1 MCAGR
6 PAHARRCTDI
16 VFPTHHP
23 KLLSFANCLSL
34 VTRRRTVSSPTVATL
49 GGTHRWRDYVAL
61 CKPKVVA
68 LIVFTAIVGM
78 LLASPGMVP
87 LDALVLGTLGIG
99 CAAAAG
105 AAINHLADRRIDAIM
120 ARTSGRPL
128 PSGKVDTASAAVF
141 AAVLCVF
148 SMAVL
153 VWGVNALTA
162 VLTFGSLVG
171 YAVIYSLFL
180 KRATPQNIVI
190 GGAAGAMPPVLG
202 WSAVTGTVDPY
213 ALLLFLIIFAWT
225 PPHFWALA
233 IHRHR
238 EYADADIPML
248 PVTHG
253 VDFTRLHVLLYT
265 VILFV
270 ASLLPFATRMSGVI
284 YLIVA
289 VVLGAGFLGYAFAL
303 YRRRDA
309 KLPMRTFGYSIY
321 YLFGIFTGLLV
332 DHYARGWSP

>member
-1 MCAGR
+1 MDDGQGLNAAPSPR
-6 PAHARRCTDI
+6 PNLVSFTHCLTF
-16 VFPTHHP
+16 FP
-23 KLLSFANCLSL
+23 
-34 VTRRRTVSSPTVATL
+34 RRRTVSTPTALTL
-49 GGTHRWRDYVAL
+49 GDPRIWREYVAL

-87 LDALVLGTLGIG
+87 FEALVLGTLGIG
-99 CAAAAG
+99 GAAASG
-105 AAINHLADRRIDAIM
+105 AAVNHLADRRIDALM
-120 ARTSGRPL
+120 TRTSGRPL
-128 PSGKVDTASAAVF
+128 PSGKVDAVSAAAF
-141 AAVLCVF
+141 AAVLCIF
-148 SMAVL
+148 SMALL
-153 VWGVNALTA
+153 VWGVNGLTA
-162 VLTFGSLVG
+162 GLTFGSLVG

-202 WSAVTGTVDPY
+202 WSAVTGDVDPH

-270 ASLLPFATRMSGVI
+270 VSLLPFATRMSGVI

-289 VVLGAGFLGYAFAL
+289 TVLGAGFLGHAVAL
-303 YRRRDA
+303 YRRRDIR
-309 KLPMRTFGYSIY
+309 LPMRTFGYSIY
-321 YLFGIFTGLLV
+321 YLFGIFAGLLV
-332 DHYARGWSP
+332 DHYARTW

>member
-1 MCAGR
+1 M
-6 PAHARRCTDI
+6 
-16 VFPTHHP
+16 
-23 KLLSFANCLSL
+23 
-34 VTRRRTVSSPTVATL
+34 SSPTVLTL
-49 GGTHRWRDYVAL
+49 GGTYRWRDYVAL

-87 LDALVLGTLGIG
+87 LDALVFGTLGIG
-99 CAAAAG
+99 GAAAAG

-128 PSGKVDTASAAVF
+128 PSGKVDTTSAAVF

-148 SMAVL
+148 SMAAL
-153 VWGVNALTA
+153 AWGVNALTA

-202 WSAVTGTVDPY
+202 WSAVTGTVDPH

-270 ASLLPFATRMSGVI
+270 VSLLPFATRMSGVI
-284 YLIVA
+284 YLVVA
-289 VVLGAGFLGYAFAL
+289 VVLGAGFLGYAVAL

-332 DHYARGWSP
+332 DHYARV

>member
-1 MCAGR
+1 MPR
-6 PAHARRCTDI
+6 RRSARRPDL
-16 VFPTHHP
+16 VSWRRRP
-23 KLLSFANCLSL
+23 SL
-34 VTRRRTVSSPTVATL
+34 VPRWRTVSSPTALTIGVPRT
-49 GGTHRWRDYVAL
+49 WRDYVAL

-68 LIVFTAIVGM
+68 LIVFTAVVGM
-78 LLASPGMVP
+78 LLATPGMVP

-99 CAAAAG
+99 GAAAAG
-105 AAINHLADRRIDAIM
+105 AAVNHLADRRIDALM

-128 PSGKVDTASAAVF
+128 PSGKVDTTSAAVF
-141 AAVLCVF
+141 AAVLCIA

-153 VWGVNALTA
+153 VWGVNVLTA
-162 VLTFGSLVG
+162 GLTFASLVG
-171 YAVIYSLFL
+171 YAVIYSFFL

-202 WSAVTGTVDPY
+202 WSAVTGEVDPH

-270 ASLLPFATRMSGVI
+270 VSLLPFATRMSGVI
-284 YLIVA
+284 YLVVA
-289 VVLGAGFLGYAFAL
+289 TVLGAGFLGHAVAL
-303 YRRRDA
+303 YRRRDER
-309 KLPMRTFGYSIY
+309 LPMRTFGYSIY
-321 YLFGIFTGLLV
+321 YLLGIFAGLLV
-332 DHYARGWSP
+332 DHYARAW